1 MAAGWI
7 RWSASGC
14 GFMAANLFS
23 TRKISFNWP
32 ALVLA
37 AVIAVPSLG
46 VVWSAGAAALH
57 ADAWNALWVDP
68 QLPPALAMTL
78 WTGLAATGLSVV
90 LAALM
95 LSFSFPGARWERVVK
110 ALAPMLAVPHA
121 AFAIGLAFLIA
132 PSGWLLRALSP
143 WATGFDAPPAWATT
157 QDPGGLGLIAV
168 LVVKEVPFLLWAA
181 ATQLRRADT
190 AARWARELDVAT
202 SMGYAPRT
210 AWWRIV
216 WPQLWPRLGGPLL
229 AVLAYSLTVVDMAL
243 VIGPTTP
250 PTLAVLAW
258 QWLLD
263 ADAAMN
269 AQGAAAAWLLALVV
283 AVLAGALWA
292 VPTLLRWRSRWTN
305 GHRGASS
312 RVLRSGPVVL
322 VTLAAL
328 PAIYLAVMLALAV
341 GSVSG
346 VWPFPRL
353 LPDSFSWQGWQSVAA
368 SAQTVWTT
376 CVLALISSV
385 SALAWSVAWLECAP
399 THVDAQL
406 RRLIY
411 LPLLL
416 PSVLWVVG
424 LHRLALAWG
433 IDGHWS
439 GLYLAHSLAAM
450 PYVLIALS
458 PAYLNFDTR
467 YAAIAASLQKS
478 RWRFLSCIKWPLL
491 KASLSAAL
499 AVGFAVSVAQYL
511 PTLFVGAGRFATVTT
526 EAVTLAS
533 GAQRSLTAAYA
544 WLQWLLPALMFGVA
558 AWVGRPRHFAREM
571 ARASA

>member
-1 MAAGWI
+1 M
-7 RWSASGC
+7 
-14 GFMAANLFS
+14 
-23 TRKISFNWP
+23 
-32 ALVLA
+32 
-37 AVIAVPSLG
+37 IAVPSLG
-46 VVWSAGAAALH
+46 VVGSAAGAALH
-57 ADAWNALWVDP
+57 TDAWNALWSDP
-68 QLPPALAMTL
+68 QLPPALMMTL
-78 WTGLAATGLSVV
+78 WTGLAATALAVAF
-90 LAALM
+90 AALL
-95 LSFSFPGARWERVVK
+95 LSLSFPGPRWERMVK

-132 PSGWLLRALSP
+132 PSGWLLRAFSP

-157 QDPGGLGLIAV
+157 QDPWGGGLIAV

-181 ATQLRRADT
+181 ATQLGRADT
-190 AARWARELDVAT
+190 AARWSRELDVAT
-202 SMGYAPRT
+202 SMGYAPHT

-216 WPQLWPRLGGPLL
+216 WPQLWPLLGGPLL

-269 AQGAAAAWLLALVV
+269 AQGAAAAWLLAWVV
-283 AVLAGALWA
+283 AALAGALWA
-292 VPTLLRWRSRWTN
+292 VPALLRWRSRWTN

-312 RVLRSGPVVL
+312 RVLHSGPLVL
-322 VTLAAL
+322 LTLAAL

-353 LPDSFSWQGWQSVAA
+353 LPDNFSWQGWQSVAA

-376 CVLALISSV
+376 CVLALISSAT
-385 SALAWSVAWLECAP
+385 ALAWSVAWLEYAP
-399 THVDAQL
+399 ARFDAQL

-433 IDGHWS
+433 IDGQAS
-439 GLYLAHSLAAM
+439 GLYLAHSLAAT

-467 YAAIAASLQKS
+467 YASIAASLQKS
-478 RWRFLSCIKWPLL
+478 RWHFLVSIKWPLL

-544 WLQWLLPALMFGVA
+544 WLQWLLPALMFGAA
-558 AWVGRPRHFAREM
+558 AWVGRPRHFAR
-571 ARASA
+571 ASA

>member
-1 MAAGWI
+1 M
-7 RWSASGC
+7 
-14 GFMAANLFS
+14 
-23 TRKISFNWP
+23 
-32 ALVLA
+32 
-37 AVIAVPSLG
+37 IAVPSLG
-46 VVWSAGAAALH
+46 VIWSAATAALH
-57 ADAWNALWVDP
+57 TEAWSALWRDP
-68 QLPPALAMTL
+68 QLPPALMMTL
-78 WTGLAATGLSVV
+78 WTGLAATALAVA
-90 LAALM
+90 LAALL
-95 LSFSFPGARWERVVK
+95 LSVSFPGARWERIVK

-132 PSGWLLRALSP
+132 PSGWLLRAFSP

-157 QDPGGLGLIAV
+157 QDPWGLGLIAV

-190 AARWARELDVAT
+190 AVRWARELDVAT

-210 AWWRIV
+210 AWWRVV
-216 WPQLWPRLGGPLL
+216 WPQLWPRLAGPLL
-229 AVLAYSLTVVDMAL
+229 AVLAYGLTVVDMAL

-250 PTLAVLAW
+250 PTLAVLVW

-263 ADAAMN
+263 ADASVN
-269 AQGAAAAWLLALVV
+269 AQGAAAAWLLAWVV
-283 AVLAGALWA
+283 AALAGALWA
-292 VPTLLRWRSRWTN
+292 VPALVHWRSRWTS
-305 GHRGASS
+305 GQRGVSS
-312 RVLRSGPVVL
+312 RVLHSAPVVM

-328 PAIYLAVMLALAV
+328 PALYLAVMLALAV

-346 VWPFPRL
+346 IWPFPRL
-353 LPDSFSWQGWQSVAA
+353 LPDNFSWQGWQSVMA

-376 CVLALISSV
+376 CALALISSTA
-385 SALAWSVAWLECAP
+385 ALVWSVAWLEYAP
-399 THVDAQL
+399 ARLDAQL

-424 LHRLALAWG
+424 LHRLSLAWG
-433 IDGHWS
+433 IDGQWS
-439 GLYLAHSLAAM
+439 GLWLAHSLAAT

-478 RWRFLSCIKWPLL
+478 RWQFLVRIKWPLL

-511 PTLFVGAGRFATVTT
+511 PTLFIGAGRFATVTT

-544 WLQWLLPALMFGVA
+544 WLQWLLPALMFGAA
-558 AWVGRPRHFAREM
+558 AWAGQPRKFS
-571 ARASA
+571 RAPA

>member
-1 MAAGWI
+1 MG
-7 RWSASGC
+7 ASVIHSQKA
-14 GFMAANLFS
+14 FL
-23 TRKISFNWP
+23 NWP
-32 ALVLA
+32 AALLA
-37 AVIAVPSLG
+37 VVIAVPSLG
-46 VVWSAGAAALH
+46 VVGSAGAAALH
-57 ADAWNALWVDP
+57 MQEWRALWSDP
-68 QLPPALAMTL
+68 QLPAALAMTL
-78 WTGLAATGLSVV
+78 WTGLVSTALAVALTALLLS
-90 LAALM
+90 L
-95 LSFSFPGARWERVVK
+95 SFPGAHWERMVK

-121 AFAIGLAFLIA
+121 AFAIGLSFLIA

-143 WATGFDAPPAWATT
+143 WATGFEAPPAWATT
-157 QDPGGLGLIAV
+157 QDPWGLGLIAV

-202 SMGYAPRT
+202 SMGYASGT

-263 ADAAMN
+263 ADAAIN

-283 AVLAGALWA
+283 AILAGGLSA
-292 VPTLLRWRSRWTN
+292 VPALLRWRSRWTS

-312 RVLRSGPVVL
+312 RLSHLGPVAR
-322 VTLAAL
+322 VTLAVL
-328 PAIYLAVMLALAV
+328 PAIYLAVMLGLAV

-346 VWPFPRL
+346 TWPFPRL
-353 LPDSFSWQGWQSVAA
+353 LPDNFSWQGWQSVAA

-376 CVLALISSV
+376 CALALISSV
-385 SALAWSVAWLECAP
+385 TALAWSVAWLEFAP
-399 THVDAQL
+399 AQLDAQL

-433 IDGHWS
+433 IDGHAS
-439 GLYLAHSLAAM
+439 GLYLAHSLAAT

-458 PAYLNFDTR
+458 PAYLNFDIR
-467 YAAIAASLQKS
+467 YASIAASLQKS
-478 RWRFLSCIKWPLL
+478 RWRFLSRIKWPLL

-511 PTLFVGAGRFATVTT
+511 PTLFVGAGRFGTVTT

-544 WLQWLLPALMFGVA
+544 WLQWLLPALMFGAA
-558 AWVGRPRHFAREM
+558 AWVGRPRHFARAM
-571 ARASA
+571 AKASA

>member
-1 MAAGWI
+1 MGGRLA
-7 RWSASGC
+7 SALKS
-14 GFMAANLFS
+14 
-23 TRKISFNWP
+23 SFNWP
-32 ALVLA
+32 ALLLA
-37 AVIAVPSLG
+37 TVIAVPSLG
-46 VVWSAGAAALH
+46 VIWSAAAAALH
-57 ADAWNALWVDP
+57 TDAWSALWRDP
-68 QLPPALAMTL
+68 QLPPALMMTL
-78 WTGLAATGLSVV
+78 WTGLVATALAVA
-90 LAALM
+90 LAALL
-95 LSFSFPGARWERVVK
+95 LSLSFPGPRWERMVK

-132 PSGWLLRALSP
+132 PSGWLLRAFSP

-157 QDPGGLGLIAV
+157 QDPWGGGLIAV

-190 AARWARELDVAT
+190 AARWSRELDVAT
-202 SMGYAPRT
+202 SMGYAPHT

-216 WPQLWPRLGGPLL
+216 WPQLWPLLGGPLL

-263 ADAAMN
+263 ADASVN
-269 AQGAAAAWLLALVV
+269 AQGAAAAWLLAWVV
-283 AVLAGALWA
+283 AALAGALWA
-292 VPTLLRWRSRWTN
+292 VPALLRWRSCWTN

-312 RVLRSGPVVL
+312 GVLHSRPLVL
-322 VTLAAL
+322 LTLAAL

-346 VWPFPRL
+346 VWPFPCL
-353 LPDSFSWQGWQSVAA
+353 LPDNFSWQGWQSVAA

-385 SALAWSVAWLECAP
+385 TALAWSVAWLEYAP
-399 THVDAQL
+399 ARLDAQL

-433 IDGHWS
+433 IDGHAS
-439 GLYLAHSLAAM
+439 GLYLAHSLAAT

-467 YAAIAASLQKS
+467 YASIAASLQKS
-478 RWRFLSCIKWPLL
+478 RWHFLSRIKWPLL

-544 WLQWLLPALMFGVA
+544 WLQWLLPALMFGAA
-558 AWVGRPRHFAREM
+558 AWVGQPRKFS
-571 ARASA
+571 RAPA

>member
-1 MAAGWI
+1 MGD
-7 RWSASGC
+7 SV
-14 GFMAANLFS
+14 FS
-23 TRKISFNWP
+23 TRKNYVSWP
-32 ALVLA
+32 AVLLA

-46 VVWSAGAAALH
+46 VVGSAAGAALH
-57 ADAWNALWVDP
+57 TDAWNALWVDP
-68 QLPPALAMTL
+68 QLPAALLMTL
-78 WTGLAATGLSVV
+78 WTGLAATALALA
-90 LAALM
+90 LAALL
-95 LSFSFPGARWERVVK
+95 LSLSFPGPRWERVVK

-143 WATGFDAPPAWATT
+143 WATGFDAPPAWPTT
-157 QDPGGLGLIAV
+157 QDPWGGGLIAV

-190 AARWARELDVAT
+190 AARWSRELDVAN
-202 SMGYAPRT
+202 SMGYAPHT

-269 AQGAAAAWLLALVV
+269 EQGAAAAWLLAWVV
-283 AVLAGALWA
+283 AALAGALWA
-292 VPTLLRWRSRWTN
+292 VPSFLRWRIRWTS
-305 GHRGASS
+305 GHRGATS
-312 RVLRSGPVVL
+312 RVFHSGPGML
-322 VTLAAL
+322 TTLAAL
-328 PAIYLAVMLALAV
+328 PALYLAVMLALAV

-353 LPDSFSWQGWQSVAA
+353 LPDNFSWQGWQSVMA

-376 CVLALISSV
+376 CVLALSSSV
-385 SALAWSVAWLECAP
+385 TALAWSVAWLEYAP
-399 THVDAQL
+399 ARLDAQL

-433 IDGHWS
+433 IDGQWS
-439 GLYLAHSLAAM
+439 GLWLAHSLAAT

-467 YAAIAASLQKS
+467 YASIAASLQKG
-478 RWRFLSCIKWPLL
+478 RPHFLVRIKWPLL

-511 PTLFVGAGRFATVTT
+511 PTLFVGAGRFGTVTT

-544 WLQWLLPALMFGVA
+544 WLQWLLPALMFGAA
-558 AWVGRPRHFAREM
+558 AWVGRPRKFS
-571 ARASA
+571 RAPA

>member
-1 MAAGWI
+1 MV
-7 RWSASGC
+7 ASV
-14 GFMAANLFS
+14 FS
-23 TRKISFNWP
+23 TQKKYLNWP
-32 ALVLA
+32 ALLLA
-37 AVIAVPSLG
+37 AVMAVPLLG
-46 VVWSAGAAALH
+46 VMGSAAAAALH
-57 ADAWNALWVDP
+57 TDAWNALWVDP
-68 QLPPALAMTL
+68 QLPAALAMTL
-78 WTGLAATGLSVV
+78 WTGLTATALAVA
-90 LAALM
+90 LAALLM
-95 LSFSFPGARWERVVK
+95 SLSFPGPRWERIVK
-110 ALAPMLAVPHA
+110 ALAPVLAVPHA

-132 PSGWLLRALSP
+132 PSGWLLRAFSP
-143 WATGFDAPPAWATT
+143 WATGFDAPPAWPTT
-157 QDPGGLGLIAV
+157 QDPWGLGLIAV
-168 LVVKEVPFLLWAA
+168 LVAKEVPFLLWAA

-263 ADAAMN
+263 ADAAIN

-283 AVLAGALWA
+283 AVLAGVLWA
-292 VPTLLRWRSRWTN
+292 GPALLRWRSRWTN
-305 GHRGASS
+305 GQRGASS
-312 RVLRSGPVVL
+312 RGLHSRLLVLF
-322 VTLAAL
+322 TLAAL
-328 PAIYLAVMLALAV
+328 PAIYIAVMLALAV

-353 LPDSFSWQGWQSVAA
+353 LPDNSSWQGWQSVAA

-376 CVLALISSV
+376 FALALISGLT
-385 SALAWSVAWLECAP
+385 ALAWSVAWLEYAP
-399 THVDAQL
+399 ARLDVQL

-424 LHRLALAWG
+424 LHRLSLAWG

-439 GLYLAHSLAAM
+439 GLYLAHSLAAT

-467 YAAIAASLQKS
+467 YACIAASLQKS
-478 RWRFLSCIKWPLL
+478 RWHFLAGIKWPLL

-511 PTLFVGAGRFATVTT
+511 PTLFIGAGRFATVTT

-544 WLQWLLPALMFGVA
+544 WLQWLLPALMFGAA
-558 AWVGRPRHFAREM
+558 AWVGRPRHFGRVPA
-571 ARASA
+571 

>member
-1 MAAGWI
+1 LI
-7 RWSASGC
+7 RLSASGC
-14 GFMAANLFS
+14 GFMAASVLSPLKN
-23 TRKISFNWP
+23 SFNWP

-37 AVIAVPSLG
+37 AVMAVPLLG
-46 VVWSAGAAALH
+46 VLSSAAAAALH
-57 ADAWNALWVDP
+57 TGTWRALWADT

-78 WTGLAATGLSVV
+78 WTGLASTALSMA

-95 LSFSFPGARWERVVK
+95 LSLTFPGPRWERVMK
-110 ALAPMLAVPHA
+110 MLAPMLAMPHA
-121 AFAIGLAFLIA
+121 AFAIGLAFLVA

-143 WATGFDAPPAWATT
+143 WATGFDAPPAWPTT
-157 QDPGGLGLIAV
+157 QDPWGLGLMAV
-168 LVVKEVPFLLWAA
+168 LVAKEVPFLLWAA

-190 AARWARELDVAT
+190 AARWTRELEVAT
-202 SMGYAPRT
+202 SMAYAPRT

-216 WPQLWPRLGGPLL
+216 WPQLWPRLGGPML

-263 ADAAMN
+263 ADAAIN
-269 AQGAAAAWLLALVV
+269 AQGAAASWLLAAVV
-283 AVLAGALWA
+283 AVLAGGLW
-292 VPTLLRWRSRWTN
+292 VLPGFLHLRGRWTS
-305 GHRGASS
+305 GKRGSASACLS
-312 RVLRSGPVVL
+312 SSYPVVL
-322 VTLAAL
+322 ITLVAL
-328 PAIYLAVMLALAV
+328 PALYLAVMLALAV

-353 LPDSFSWQGWQSVAA
+353 LPETLSWQGWQSVAA
-368 SAQTVWTT
+368 SASTVWTT
-376 CVLALISSV
+376 CALAFISSMT
-385 SALAWSVAWLECAP
+385 ALAWSVAWLEYAP
-399 THVDAQL
+399 AHRDAQL

-424 LHRLALAWG
+424 LHRLSLAWG
-433 IDGHWS
+433 IDGRWP
-439 GLYLAHSLAAM
+439 GLWLAHSLAAT

-458 PAYLNFDTR
+458 PAYLNFDRR
-467 YAAIAASLQKS
+467 YASITASLQKS
-478 RWRFLSCIKWPLL
+478 RWLFLAQIKWPLL

-511 PTLFVGAGRFATVTT
+511 PTLFVGAGRFVTVTT

-544 WLQWLLPALMFGVA
+544 WLQWLLPALMFAAA
-558 AWVGRPRHFAREM
+558 AWAGRPRHFS
-571 ARASA
+571 RAGA

>member
-1 MAAGWI
+1 MQHHT
-7 RWSASGC
+7 S
-14 GFMAANLFS
+14 LFS
-23 TRKISFNWP
+23 TRKNHFNWH
-32 ALVLA
+32 AVWLA

-46 VVWSAGAAALH
+46 VIWSAAAAALH
-57 ADAWNALWVDP
+57 TDAWSALWNDP
-68 QLPPALAMTL
+68 QLPAALGMTL
-78 WTGLAATGLSVV
+78 WTGLAATALAVA

-95 LSFSFPGARWERVVK
+95 MSLSFPGARWERMVK

-143 WATGFDAPPAWATT
+143 WATGFDAPPAWPTT
-157 QDPGGLGLIAV
+157 QDPWGLGLISV
-168 LVVKEVPFLLWAA
+168 LVAKEIPFLLWAA

-190 AARWARELDVAT
+190 ASRWARELDVAT
-202 SMGYAPRT
+202 SMGYAPST

-229 AVLAYSLTVVDMAL
+229 AVLAYGLTVVDMAL

-263 ADAAMN
+263 ADAAIN
-269 AQGAAAAWLLALVV
+269 AQGAVAAWLLALVV

-292 VPTLLRWRSRWTN
+292 VPGLLHWRSRWTS
-305 GHRGASS
+305 GRRGNSS
-312 RVLRSGPVVL
+312 QALPQSVL

-328 PAIYLAVMLALAV
+328 PAIYIAVMLALAV

-346 VWPFPRL
+346 VWPFPHL
-353 LPDSFSWQGWQSVAA
+353 LPDNFSWQGWQSVVA

-376 CVLALISSV
+376 CMLALISSV
-385 SALAWSVAWLECAP
+385 TALAWSVSWLEYAP
-399 THVDAQL
+399 AQLDAQL

-424 LHRLALAWG
+424 LHRLSLAWG

-439 GLYLAHSLAAM
+439 GLYLAHSLAAT

-467 YAAIAASLQKS
+467 YAFITASLQKS
-478 RWRFLSCIKWPLL
+478 RWHFLARIKWPLL

-526 EAVTLAS
+526 EAVTQAS

-544 WLQWLLPALMFGVA
+544 WLQWLLPALMFGAA
-558 AWVGRPRHFAREM
+558 AWVGRPRHFARAM

>member
-1 MAAGWI
+1 MH
-7 RWSASGC
+7 
-14 GFMAANLFS
+14 
-23 TRKISFNWP
+23 T
-32 ALVLA
+32 
-37 AVIAVPSLG
+37 
-46 VVWSAGAAALH
+46 
-57 ADAWNALWVDP
+57 DAWHALWIDP
-68 QLPPALAMTL
+68 QLPSSLAMTL
-78 WTGLAATGLSVV
+78 WTGLAATALALA
-90 LAALM
+90 LAALL
-95 LSFSFPGARWERVVK
+95 LSLSFPGPRWERMVK

-157 QDPGGLGLIAV
+157 QDPWGLGLIAV
-168 LVVKEVPFLLWAA
+168 LVAKEIPFLLWAA
-181 ATQLRRADT
+181 ATQLRRTDT
-190 AARWARELDVAT
+190 TARWSRELDVAT
-202 SMGYAPRT
+202 SMGYAPHT

-263 ADAAMN
+263 ADAAIN
-269 AQGAAAAWLLALVV
+269 AQGAAAAWLLAFVV

-292 VPTLLRWRSRWTN
+292 VPALLRWRSRWTN
-305 GHRGASS
+305 GQRGVSS
-312 RVLRSGPVVL
+312 RVLHLRLLVL
-322 VTLAAL
+322 LTLGAL

-376 CVLALISSV
+376 CMLALISSV
-385 SALAWSVAWLECAP
+385 TALAWSVAWLEYAP
-399 THVDAQL
+399 AQLDAQL

-424 LHRLALAWG
+424 LHRLSLAWG
-433 IDGHWS
+433 IDGQWS
-439 GLYLAHSLAAM
+439 GLWLAHSLAAT

-458 PAYLNFDTR
+458 PAYLHFDPR

-478 RWRFLSCIKWPLL
+478 SWQFLIRIKWPLL

-544 WLQWLLPALMFGVA
+544 WLQWLLPALMFGAA
-558 AWVGRPRHFAREM
+558 AWVGRPRHFG
-571 ARASA
+571 SVPS